1 MKVLEQQVS
10 RTWCTVIIM
19 MYIFLLLFLPP
30 SLPLSLPPTPTSLS
44 PSPPSPPPFLP
55 PSLRVGNMC
64 YCFLNLSQDQVYNQ
78 CPMDTFE
85 WINDGKKRYPEN
97 VGSFS
102 TAVMNYYEYFVYK
115 MSSCQFSEEKIDSWS
130 NVIICVK
137 EKENKSNIEN
147 YFITLFH
154 SHR

>member
-1 MKVLEQQVS
+1 MLADRELEVKSWMRVLEQQVS

-19 MYIFLLLFLPP
+19 MYIFLLLFL
-30 SLPLSLPPTPTSLS
+30 S
-44 PSPPSPPPFLP
+44 PSLP
-55 PSLRVGNMC
+55 PSLRAGAVY
-64 YCFLNLSQDQVYNQ
+64 YCFLNLSQNQVHNQ
-78 CPMDTFE
+78 GPMDTFE

-97 VGSFS
+97 VCSFF

-130 NVIICVK
+130 YVIICVK
-137 EKENKSNIEN
+137 EKENKSNIES